1 MMAKSPNKSSTG
13 VEPPKPVATQGR
25 KACLRWNLGTSGD
38 PGGGPRVPEQLF
50 RRCTESQEIWNK
62 KKTWSEIILKICW
75 KYGNMFFCW
84 NLFWR
89 FMRWSFQWRKIW
101 TMTRG
106 CKGQCRKLKPQ
117 QYPIWPILRSAATET
132 IPKSG
137 FFVGFT
143 TLLFYT
149 VYLNMTQNHGKPT
162 FEWNIN
168 HNKIHI

>member
-1 MMAKSPNKSSTG
+1 MIYSHVFETKNPINHIQMMAKSPNKSSTG
-13 VEPPKPVATQGR
+13 VDPPSQSR
-25 KACLRWNLGTSGD
+25 REACLRWNLGT
-38 PGGGPRVPEQLF
+38 
-50 RRCTESQEIWNK
+50 ESQEIWGK
-62 KKTWSEIILKICW
+62 KKAWSEIILKICW

-84 NLFWR
+84 KLFWR

-132 IPKSG
+132 IPKSC

-143 TLLFYT
+143 TLLLYT
-149 VYLNMTQNHGKPT
+149 VYLYLNMTQNHGKPP
-162 FEWNIN
+162 FEWNIY